1 MNSIPKTKRYIE
13 MDIKEKIANDC
24 GGTQLIDDVNHPVRR
39 YFRCWLDGSYEYDGG
54 ITYRRNCDFILKH
67 HDDHRIM
74 RQFVVNQFATYTA
87 HEYNC
92 SVRYARECIV
102 ACIEKPNLEHLNEL
116 LIEDAL
122 DLVDI
127 REEEQ

>member
-74 RQFVVNQFATYTA
+74 RQFVVNQLLLTQHT
-87 HEYNC
+87 NTI
-92 SVRYARECIV
+92 VRLDTRENV
-102 ACIEKPNLEHLNEL
+102 SL
-116 LIEDAL
+116 LAL
-122 DLVDI
+122 RNQILSI
-127 REEEQ
+127 SMSCLSKTHSTLLT